1 MKSIVPNVLYNPSA
15 MSSQMIIDSPQTTEH
30 VTTQLEEIYETVN
43 ILADGIAILN
53 EDLQRLSTESIHYQ
67 NTLDPLKQDIS
78 TLKTSIQEQNTFLDG
93 IKINQDILQ
102 QDLASFGQKMTDIKA
117 SSFDGTFIWKISNIQ
132 EKIGQQLMFYLYD

>member
-1 MKSIVPNVLYNPSA
+1 
-15 MSSQMIIDSPQTTEH
+15 MIIDSPQTTEH
-30 VTTQLEEIYETVN
+30 VTTQLEEIYQTVN

-67 NTLDPLKQDIS
+67 NILDPLKQDIS
-78 TLKTSIQEQNTFLDG
+78 TLKTSSQEQNTFIDG

-102 QDLASFGQKMTDIKA
+102 QDLASLGQKGTDIKA

>member
-1 MKSIVPNVLYNPSA
+1 MLQLNWKRSIR
-15 MSSQMIIDSPQTTEH
+15 Q
-30 VTTQLEEIYETVN
+30 
-43 ILADGIAILN
+43 LN

-132 EKIGQQLMFYLYD
+132 EKIGQQLMFYLDD

>member
-1 MKSIVPNVLYNPSA
+1 